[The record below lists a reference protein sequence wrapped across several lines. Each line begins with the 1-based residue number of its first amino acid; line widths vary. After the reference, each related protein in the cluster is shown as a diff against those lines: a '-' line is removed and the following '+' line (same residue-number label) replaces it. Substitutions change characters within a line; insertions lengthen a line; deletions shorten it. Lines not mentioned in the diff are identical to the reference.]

1 MADPNDGGATIES
14 RQSKCKLLPAQ
25 VLRHHCATFSPQ
37 TIARIIPSFLL
48 SPPELF
54 PTQCDRK
61 ERERE
66 RGELRVYSLFGSM
79 ISSARCRF
87 RSPFPKS
94 KESKILCVLSRC
106 VDVSEHTLFTSLS
119 IYLTRKKIPEPTV
132 CAPLATTEIF
142 VFERILID
150 KLLRP
155 GVANCDCCCWR
166 DLTVDD
172 FIFKTLRRARLA
184 VGPTFM

>member
-66 RGELRVYSLFGSM
+66 RGELRVYFALWEYDIIHEM
-79 ISSARCRF
+79 
-87 RSPFPKS
+87 
-94 KESKILCVLSRC
+94 
-106 VDVSEHTLFTSLS
+106 SLS
-119 IYLTRKKIPEPTV
+119 ITFPQI
-132 CAPLATTEIF
+132 
-142 VFERILID
+142 ERIENIVCSFAVC
-150 KLLRP
+150 RC
-155 GVANCDCCCWR
+155 V
-166 DLTVDD
+166 
-172 FIFKTLRRARLA
+172 RARF
-184 VGPTFM
+184 VYFS

>member
-1 MADPNDGGATIES
+1 MPLFLHKRSQES
-14 RQSKCKLLPAQ
+14 FPLSCF
-25 VLRHHCATFSPQ
+25 HHRSYSPRSV
-37 TIARIIPSFLL
+37 TGKSARENEVNCVFILH
-48 SPPELF
+48 
-54 PTQCDRK
+54 
-61 ERERE
+61 
-66 RGELRVYSLFGSM
+66 FGSM
-79 ISSARCRF
+79 ISSTRCRF